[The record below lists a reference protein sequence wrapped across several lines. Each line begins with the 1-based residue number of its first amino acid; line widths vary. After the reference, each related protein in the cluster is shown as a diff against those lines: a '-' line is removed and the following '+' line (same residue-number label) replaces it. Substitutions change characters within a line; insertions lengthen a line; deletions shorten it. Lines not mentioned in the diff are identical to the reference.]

1 MVRYHKSDPK
11 EGLDKEKEG
20 RGTEAAGKDPK
31 EPWHLSSLKDQWLRI
46 TKELILIFF
55 WESARYVV
63 ELG

>member
-31 EPWHLSSLKDQWLRI
+31 EP
-46 TKELILIFF
+46 
-55 WESARYVV
+55 
-63 ELG
+63 